1 MPWVAAWNTVLL
13 GAEADH
19 KGAKLH
25 VRFPD
30 DPIRIQRPPRVH
42 PVPGYAASAVTAVTT
57 HVLEAFMQKL
67 QTEGLEAA
75 TAADKW
81 DEFKQEIARRTR
93 VCVRERKRVLRNS
106 IKQKLARLIRQQHR
120 LQAENDGAE
129 ATVDSITEDFE
140 CLALDD
146 TEGPTRPA
154 RLRRAIADCK
164 RNRTSIKQ
172 HKLYREATHWT
183 GKTTKALFSRVSNKY
198 SDNVIHRLDPV
209 HGAPVLDVHDKADT
223 LADA

>member
-154 RLRRAIADCK
+154 SLRRAIADCK